1 MNRPIR
7 DEGGLSWTPL
17 ALAASRN
24 HLEAVQ
30 LLLKARAMIF
40 TTNED
45 NRQVPHTHPNAQC
58 QKIEPLTTIYLNTTM
73 RAVRT
78 SAAGFPGL

>member
-45 NRQVPHTHPNAQC
+45 NRQVPRTRPNAQC
-58 QKIEPLTTIYLNTTM
+58 QKIDPAWHED
-73 RAVRT
+73 
-78 SAAGFPGL
+78 